1 MCIACILR
9 IEMEESN
16 EQLDQP
22 PPTNVTV
29 SGDVDVDYKW
39 LEERAV
45 AALYYL
51 QKDKSEV
58 SVRVVDDTEMSKLHR
73 QHSGVEGTT
82 YVLTFANGGDENTF
96 HADIAVCIGVAE
108 REAKERGHSVQ
119 NELLLYIVHGILHC
133 CGFDDHD
140 KESHALMH
148 AEEDKILSAIGVGCV
163 WSDKPC

>member
-9 IEMEESN
+9 VEMEESK

-29 SGDVDVDYKW
+29 CGDVDVDYTW
-39 LEERAV
+39 LEDRST

-51 QKDKSEV
+51 QKNNSEV
-58 SVRVVDDTEMSKLHR
+58 SVRVVEDTEMENLHM
-73 QHSGVEGTT
+73 QHSGAEGTT
-82 YVLTFANGGDENTF
+82 DVLTFDRGSTEQSVN
-96 HADIAVCIGVAE
+96 ADIAVCVDVAKH
-108 REAKERGHSVQ
+108 EAIKRGHSLQ

-140 KESHALMH
+140 KASHEIMH
-148 AEEDKILSAIGVGCV
+148 VEEDKILSAIGVGCV
-163 WSDKPC
+163 WNNES